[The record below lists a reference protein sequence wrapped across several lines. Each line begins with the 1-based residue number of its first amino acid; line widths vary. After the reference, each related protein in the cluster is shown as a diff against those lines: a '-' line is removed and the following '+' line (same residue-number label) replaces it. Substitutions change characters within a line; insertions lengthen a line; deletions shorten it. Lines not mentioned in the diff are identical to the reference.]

1 MIRRTRESKGVIL
14 AIGLLRGRGRGKPF
28 YMRPA
33 RVRTRDRVVKGSLF
47 AAPLRR
53 GSREEGLM
61 EWRVGIGKSRKSRI
75 FIAVRLVFIGFYVV
89 FEVEKQFWTIGW
101 ILVLPR

>member
-1 MIRRTRESKGVIL
+1 
-14 AIGLLRGRGRGKPF
+14 
-28 YMRPA
+28 
-33 RVRTRDRVVKGSLF
+33 
-47 AAPLRR
+47 
-53 GSREEGLM
+53 M